1 VDEDERLV
9 LSGLFEHFLVADFIY
24 DLALFDGPFLHD
36 TNKLLLE
43 RARTVRCIE
52 VEKSLGLVHA
62 EESGD
67 VLVVW

>member
-1 VDEDERLV
+1 MDEDERLV
-9 LSGLFEHFLVADFIY
+9 LAGLFEHFLVADFVH
-24 DLALFDGPFLHD
+24 DLVLFDGPFLRN

-43 RARTVRCIE
+43 RSRTVRCIE

-67 VLVVW
+67 ILVVW